1 MIYEKIKIDNN
12 KKIINSD
19 LTQSLDQDEVV
30 FSNDNIIIAKNL
42 YSMNKKIISRI
53 NGKINKDFPEVKV
66 VFDKYLLC
74 SSLISYTG
82 KALFDFS
89 LNEKKKI

>member
-53 NGKINKDFPEVKV
+53 NGKINKDFPQEKL
-66 VFDKYLLC
+66 YL
-74 SSLISYTG
+74 I
-82 KALFDFS
+82 FR
-89 LNEKKKI
+89 

>member
-42 YSMNKKIISRI
+42 
-53 NGKINKDFPEVKV
+53 
-66 VFDKYLLC
+66 
-74 SSLISYTG
+74 
-82 KALFDFS
+82 
-89 LNEKKKI
+89 